1 MPEFVRQ
8 RRQIAEAGRAL
19 LSVEQRLD
27 ALQAE
32 LERVQQ
38 QAQAQPASPPAQSD
52 VVLDRA
58 GNDATYWQQ
67 RMAACT

>member
-32 LERVQQ
+32 LEQVQQ
-38 QAQAQPASPPAQSD
+38 QAQAQPASPPAQSNIGH
-52 VVLDRA
+52 R
-58 GNDATYWQQ
+58 
-67 RMAACT
+67 